1 MDRLIALLC
10 GLVFGAGLIESQ
22 MVNPMRVIG
31 FLDVAGNWNP
41 ALGFVM
47 ASALAITIPG
57 FFLLRRR
64 QSNLLG
70 GKLNWP
76 TATQIDRK
84 LVLGAVMFGLG
95 WGISG
100 LCPAPALVALKT
112 NAAPIWVFVG
122 SMCVGMKLQSLLS
135 SPTITRADKDARVGR
150 HSAS

>member
-1 MDRLIALLC
+1 MERLIALLC
-10 GLVFGAGLIESQ
+10 GLVFGAGLIESE
-22 MVNPMRVIG
+22 MVNPMRVLS

-76 TATQIDRK
+76 TATDIARK

-95 WGISG
+95 WGIAG

-112 NAAPIWVFVG
+112 NSAAIWVFVG
-122 SMCVGMKLQSLLS
+122 SMCVGMKLQALIS
-135 SPTITRADKDARVGR
+135 SPTITRADKDAQARNESV
-150 HSAS
+150 